1 MNVRVERAVKDVTEE
16 DQDGGYDVEEDN
28 PEAMSIDLSITLER
42 SITLPKAFTLHYRQC
57 SL

>member
-1 MNVRVERAVKDVTEE
+1 MNVRVERAAKDIMEE
-16 DQDGGYDVEEDN
+16 DQDGSDDVEKNN
-28 PEAMSIDLSITLER
+28 PETISINSSITLEP